1 MELNKYQEKAMSTC
15 MNSCNNISYM
25 LLNLVSE
32 VGEFSGKLAKAIRK
46 KQVAIGGQT
55 SINRNKL
62 TVIDDDFDVLTF
74 DQELRKEA
82 GDILWQF
89 AGLIHV
95 MGWKLNDVGYENLIK
110 LADRKERGVIDGD
123 GDNR

>member
-1 MELNKYQEKAMSTC
+1 MELNEYQKKAMATC
-15 MNSCNNISYM
+15 MDSCDNISYM

-55 SINRNKL
+55 SINRNRL

-89 AGLIHV
+89 AGVCSV
-95 MGWKLNDVGYENLIK
+95 MGWKLNDVGYDNLIK